1 MKSDIK
7 TLRSRGFFNKCDIS
21 AINDLKPDKII
32 ELLYDRAP
40 DIRSAAVQKIAELK
54 NESHI
59 PILCELLKNERKL
72 YTKIALS
79 EALISYG
86 AKAAPFLTALFG
98 KIGNNQHNKPAMVD
112 LKKLSFP
119 LPRDI
124 TARIIARIGPAA
136 LDELEKVLECGD
148 LRQITEAI
156 DAIGHIAYNFKDI
169 KSENALFETLN
180 KYPRNELIIWKIIR
194 AFQAFSSERVKE
206 YLLGIVNEEKDEIL
220 IAEANRSLDR
230 IKRNRSTS
238 Q

>member
-1 MKSDIK
+1 MKSDLK
-7 TLRSRGFFNKCDIS
+7 TLKSRGFFNKCEIS
-21 AINDLKPDKII
+21 AIDDLNPDKII
-32 ELLYDRAP
+32 ELLYDSAP
-40 DIRSAAVQKIAELK
+40 NIRSAAVKKIAELK
-54 NESHI
+54 NENHI
-59 PILCELLKNERKL
+59 PILCELLKNEKKL

-79 EALISYG
+79 DALIGYG

-124 TARIIARIGPAA
+124 TARITARIGPAA
-136 LDELEKVLECGD
+136 LDELEKVLKCGD
-148 LRQITEAI
+148 LHQITEAI

-180 KYPRNELIIWKIIR
+180 KYPRNELILWKIIR
-194 AFQAFSSERVKE
+194 AFQAFPSERVIK
-206 YLLGIVNEEKDEIL
+206 YLLGMVTEEKDEIL
-220 IAEANRSLDR
+220 IAEAKRSLDR